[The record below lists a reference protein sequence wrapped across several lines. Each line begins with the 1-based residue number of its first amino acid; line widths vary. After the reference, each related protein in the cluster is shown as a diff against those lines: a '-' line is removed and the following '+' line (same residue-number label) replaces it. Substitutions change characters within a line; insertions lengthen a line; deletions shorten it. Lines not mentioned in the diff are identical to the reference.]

1 MPRELSV
8 DDVVEEIVQSVLA
21 TPARQ
26 RRLLSKTFWKQF
38 GVKSR
43 SKERV
48 EQVRAALKSHKLTHN
63 LDDAKFG
70 NEHKDAGL
78 LISYVQLPVP
88 PLILDKARRANLPAK
103 CVPVDTWFELMEHRT
118 FESEREVECFF
129 LIPLLESLGYVE
141 DDFAIGYMI
150 EMYEGVSKIKKIA
163 DIAVFDGNGR
173 EKDGALLVVEAKKP
187 GRPISDAAVGQ
198 AKGYAMWLTTPY
210 YITTNGQELDLY
222 WYRGGLTPDLPLMK
236 FLTSALHEN
245 WDTLY
250 QHINKAAVIQ
260 HKARMATYLS
270 ELGL

>member
-1 MPRELSV
+1 MSRELSV
-8 DDVVEEIVQSVLA
+8 EDVIEEILQSVLA
-21 TPARQ
+21 TPKRQ
-26 RRLLSKTFWKQF
+26 RRLLSKTFWGQF

-70 NEHKDAGL
+70 SEHKDEWL
-78 LISYVQLPVP
+78 VLSYIEIPVP
-88 PLILDKARRANLPAK
+88 PLILDKAPHSVQPAR
-103 CVPVDTWFELMEHRT
+103 CVPEDSWFQLMEHRT

-163 DIAVFDGNGR
+163 DIVVFDGGGR
-173 EKDGALLVVEAKKP
+173 DKDGALLVVEAKKP
-187 GRPISDAAVGQ
+187 GKPISDAAIGQ
-198 AKGYAMWLTTPY
+198 AKGYAMWLTAPY

-222 WYRGGLTPDLPLMK
+222 WYRGGLTPDLPLLK
-236 FLTSALHEN
+236 FPISALHEN
-245 WDTLY
+245 WDMLY
-250 QHINKAAVIQ
+250 QHINKASVIQ
-260 HKARMATYLS
+260 HKARMAIYLS
-270 ELGL
+270 ELGR